1 MTQQSPFV
9 SVLIPAYNA
18 ETALAKCLESVIS
31 QSFSDF
37 EVIIINDGSKDNTLK
52 IASEFSIKDQR
63 INVYSQ
69 ENKGVSAARNKAL
82 EIAKGEFICWIDSD
96 DYVDSNYLQL
106 LVKGIEEDFGSSVM
120 VIQNLNFIPANQDS
134 NIEFSDEIISKSDFK
149 KLFSSFSI
157 ENYGYNCGK
166 LFNLNIIRK
175 NKLLFEPSISISEDL
190 IFMLQYLKYVDYV
203 HIIPGKTYH
212 YITKPYTIQ
221 DYKFASFESEK
232 NLLLKHIEVI
242 NDLKIACGLEEID
255 IQIARQN
262 EADILMRAFY
272 ANYRLNNKW
281 KPKPERIKDIKD
293 LLSLFQDYIKRFY
306 VPVSFKEKLSKHIL
320 VNGNIYCFDLYRK
333 IIRYS
338 QQRKMK
344 SIKLA

>member
-120 VIQNLNFIPANQDS
+120 VIQNLNFI
-134 NIEFSDEIISKSDFK
+134 
-149 KLFSSFSI
+149 
-157 ENYGYNCGK
+157 
-166 LFNLNIIRK
+166 
-175 NKLLFEPSISISEDL
+175 
-190 IFMLQYLKYVDYV
+190 
-203 HIIPGKTYH
+203 
-212 YITKPYTIQ
+212 IQ
-221 DYKFASFESEK
+221 E
-232 NLLLKHIEVI
+232 
-242 NDLKIACGLEEID
+242 
-255 IQIARQN
+255 
-262 EADILMRAFY
+262 M
-272 ANYRLNNKW
+272 
-281 KPKPERIKDIKD
+281 
-293 LLSLFQDYIKRFY
+293 
-306 VPVSFKEKLSKHIL
+306 
-320 VNGNIYCFDLYRK
+320 
-333 IIRYS
+333 
-338 QQRKMK
+338 
-344 SIKLA
+344 

>member
-1 MTQQSPFV
+1 MVHHPFV
-9 SVLIPAYNA
+9 SILMPAYNA
-18 ETALAKCLESVIS
+18 EKTLAKCLESILK
-31 QSFSDF
+31 QNYSDF
-37 EVIIINDGSKDNTLK
+37 EVVIINDGSKDRTLE
-52 IASEFSIKDQR
+52 IAEKFSKKEQI
-63 INVYSQ
+63 INVFSQ

-82 EIAKGEFICWIDSD
+82 EIAKGEFFCWIDSD
-96 DYVDSNYLQL
+96 DFVSENHLSDLVD
-106 LVKGIEEDFGSSVM
+106 GIDAKLGDSVM
-120 VIQNLNFIPANQDS
+120 VMQNLNFIPSNQDLEVQF
-134 NIEFSDEIISKSDFK
+134 IDGIITKKEYK
-149 KLFSSFSI
+149 KLFSDFNI

-166 LFNLNIIRK
+166 LFNLTIIRE
-175 NKLLFEPSISISEDL
+175 NNLSFDPQITISEDL

-212 YITKPYTIQ
+212 YFTKPYTQ

-281 KPKPERIKDIKD
+281 KPKSERIKDIKE

-306 VPVSFKEKLSKHIL
+306 VPVSFKEKLSKQIL
-320 VNGNIYCFDLYRK
+320 LKKKIGWFDLYRT
-333 IIRYS
+333 IIRNS
-338 QQRKMK
+338 QKRRLRWIMM
-344 SIKLA
+344 

>member
-1 MTQQSPFV
+1 MVHHPFV
-9 SVLIPAYNA
+9 SILMPAYNA
-18 ETALAKCLESVIS
+18 EKTLAKCLESILK
-31 QSFSDF
+31 QNYSDF
-37 EVIIINDGSKDNTLK
+37 EVVIINDGSKDRTLE
-52 IASEFSIKDQR
+52 IAEKFSKKEQR

-69 ENKGVSAARNKAL
+69 ENKGGNAARNKAL

-134 NIEFSDEIISKSDFK
+134 NIEFSDEIISKNDFK

-157 ENYGYNCGK
+157 EKYGYNCGK

-175 NKLLFEPSISISEDL
+175 NKLLFEPSISKSGDL

-212 YITKPYTIQ
+212 YFTKPYTK

-242 NDLKIACGLEEID
+242 NELKICCSLEEAEIK
-255 IQIARQN
+255 IARQN
-262 EADILMRAFY
+262 EADILMRALY

-281 KPKPERIKDIKD
+281 KSKSERIQNIKE
-293 LLSLFQDYIKRFY
+293 LLFPNFLYIREFY
-306 VPVSFKEKLSKHIL
+306 VPASFKEKLSKQIL
-320 VNGNIYCFDLYRK
+320 LKKKIGWFDLYRT
-333 IIRYS
+333 IIRNS
-338 QQRKMK
+338 QKRRLRWIMM
-344 SIKLA
+344 